1 MGGTPPRYG
10 RGWRHGRWRRRG
22 EVVAIDPSAPFRSA
36 VHRLLP
42 KPRISVDHFHL
53 VKLGNDAVTAVRR
66 RVSWDHHDRRGRK
79 VDPAWAHRLLLLR
92 GYGTLSARGKSR
104 LAQVLAADDPTD
116 GIGAAWGRQGA
127 AAPTFCLPHPASR
140 SRCPRRLRHL
150 RRLGRDARDD
160 SVEEDHRGWWPAIE
174 TFIHICATNARTEA
188 TNVTTKT
195 I

>member
-1 MGGTPPRYG
+1 MSTMQTEPARVPRCQHLGVELGGVAAC
-10 RGWRHGRWRRRG
+10 RRG
-22 EVVAIDPSAPFRSA
+22 FGGGSR
-36 VHRLLP
+36 
-42 KPRISVDHFHL
+42 
-53 VKLGNDAVTAVRR
+53 DA
-66 RVSWDHHDRRGRK
+66 
-79 VDPAWAHRLLLLR
+79 
-92 GYGTLSARGKSR
+92 ARGKSR